1 MMKRFQRYLIRGFF
15 FVLILGSLSHFFYQW
30 SNGNFIIG
38 LFCPV
43 NESTWE
49 HMKLA
54 FFPILLYS
62 VFLYIRFSS
71 SLPCILYAIP
81 QSILGSTA
89 LIPVIFYTYTGIL
102 GKNYFILDLLTFGL
116 SIGQG
121 FRILG
126 RCSRKYR
133 YSQRSIFLWILI
145 FILTAC
151 FFVFSYMPPDLP
163 LFKSP

>member
-1 MMKRFQRYLIRGFF
+1 MMKLFQRYLIRGFF

-30 SNGNFIIG
+30 SDGNFIIG

-54 FFPILLYS
+54 FFPMLLYS
-62 VFLYIRFSS
+62 AFLYVRFSS
-71 SLPCILYAIP
+71 NLSCILYTIP
-81 QSILGSTA
+81 QSILWSTA

-116 SIGQG
+116 SIAQG

-126 RCSRKYR
+126 RCSR
-133 YSQRSIFLWILI
+133 RSIFLWVLI
-145 FILTAC
+145 FILTAG

-163 LFKSP
+163 LFKAP